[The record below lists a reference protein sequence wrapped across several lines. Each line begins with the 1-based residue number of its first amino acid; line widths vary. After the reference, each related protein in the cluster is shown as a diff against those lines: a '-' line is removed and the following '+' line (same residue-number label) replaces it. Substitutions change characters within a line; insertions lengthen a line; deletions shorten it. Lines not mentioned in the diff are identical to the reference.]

1 MIKLNIL
8 NMERFLETV
17 NGCTGRVN
25 MLCPDGRKQNI
36 NKRYWIQDQLRAR
49 SAENHDSLRLTL
61 EIPGAEDY
69 MKIVYYYVGEY

>member
-1 MIKLNIL
+1 M
-8 NMERFLETV
+8 
-17 NGCTGRVN
+17 GCTPLG
-25 MLCPDGRKQNI
+25 
-36 NKRYWIQDQLRAR
+36 YWIQDQLRAR